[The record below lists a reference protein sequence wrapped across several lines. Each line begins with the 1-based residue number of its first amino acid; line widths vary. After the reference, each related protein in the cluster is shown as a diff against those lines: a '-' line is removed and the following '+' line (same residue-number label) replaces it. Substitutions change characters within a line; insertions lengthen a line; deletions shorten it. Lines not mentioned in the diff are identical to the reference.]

1 VTAKNLVPHATAEP
15 FGSRGLSAI
24 DRHWAA
30 GRTEHS
36 TLAGPGLDG
45 RAIPEAWHHA

>member
-1 VTAKNLVPHATAEP
+1 MTAKNPVLYATTQP

-30 GRTEHS
+30 GYSEHS

-45 RAIPEAWHHA
+45 RARHTAL